1 LFTVNMPVGSGGNP
15 SRDDRA
21 VLKVMPWLLVIII
34 ESMYHGG
41 GVLLAVDWLDELL
54 PDVGV

>member
-1 LFTVNMPVGSGGNP
+1 
-15 SRDDRA
+15 
-21 VLKVMPWLLVIII
+21 VIII

-41 GVLLAVDWLDELL
+41 GVLFAADWLEELL